1 MTSREASSSLD
12 RCIEVDATRYSVRF
26 GFLLSSH
33 WYGGVSADHWVQALF
48 LTTVEM
54 LRDLHVR
61 VTGRSWI
68 NMSAVE
74 RRAVY
79 GDVVR
84 RIFRNRRPLDSFSM
98 SIEEQAARVGETI
111 EAILEFL
118 MARDE
123 EMPFEPICA

>member
-1 MTSREASSSLD
+1 M
-12 RCIEVDATRYSVRF
+12 
-26 GFLLSSH
+26 
-33 WYGGVSADHWVQALF
+33 F